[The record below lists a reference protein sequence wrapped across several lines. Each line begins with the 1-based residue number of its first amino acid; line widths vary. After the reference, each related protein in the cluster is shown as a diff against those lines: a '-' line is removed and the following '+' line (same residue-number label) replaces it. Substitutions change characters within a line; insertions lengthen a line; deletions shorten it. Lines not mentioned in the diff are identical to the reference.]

1 MKKKM
6 KIRIKSILIFL
17 LLFSFSK
24 IHGQNIIEEYQK
36 AKNDSIRI
44 GELDSDFLKYIEK
57 GYTLAKPENG
67 KIISGV
73 IVFLEDS
80 GFENK
85 NMSAKQMY
93 SQANKA
99 GFAVLSVSTE
109 IPLDF
114 FFSDN
119 SISDAHKTIKDAFE
133 KNNLPN
139 KNIFLIGVGLSGH
152 RAIKYVEY
160 TKKTRPKFSLN
171 ISGLIIC
178 DAPLDWVR
186 QYNEGKRDR
195 RINFDEGAVWE
206 GSFSNYVLEKHLNGT
221 PKSNL
226 ESYLDFSTY
235 SYSDETDRH
244 IKNFQEFPTR
254 TYIEIAIEYWLEKK
268 RKTTIDNNAPDMV
281 GLIAQMK
288 LAGNENAELKII
300 YPKDSKTEKKNT
312 AATWISVNKDELM
325 EWITKHSE

>member
-1 MKKKM
+1 MKTLFKP
-6 KIRIKSILIFL
+6 LFL
-17 LLFSFSK
+17 LFLTISSMKSFSQK
-24 IHGQNIIEEYQK
+24 MAEYYEPV
-36 AKNDSIRI
+36 KNDSIRI
-44 GELDSDFLKYIEK
+44 GKLDSDFLKYIEK
-57 GYTLAKPENG
+57 GYTLAKPEDEKN
-67 KIISGV
+67 ISGV

-85 NMSAKQMY
+85 NMSAKQIY

-114 FFSDN
+114 FFSDS
-119 SISDAHKTIKDAFE
+119 SIIDAHKTIKNAFE
-133 KNNLPN
+133 KNYLPN
-139 KNIFLIGVGLSGH
+139 KNVFLIGVGLSGH
-152 RAIKYVEY
+152 RTLKYVEY
-160 TKKTRPKFSLN
+160 IKKNQPKFSLN

-186 QYNEGKRDR
+186 QYNEGNRDR
-195 RINFDEGAVWE
+195 RINFEEGAVWE
-206 GSFSNYVLEKHLNGT
+206 GTFSNYVLENNLNGT

-244 IKNFQEFPTR
+244 IKYFQEFPIR

-288 LAGNENAELKII
+288 LAENENAELKII
-300 YPKDSKTEKKNT
+300 YPQDSKTEKKNT
-312 AATWISVNKDELM
+312 AATWISVDKDELM
-325 EWITKHSE
+325 EWIKKQSE

>member
-1 MKKKM
+1 MKTLFKP
-6 KIRIKSILIFL
+6 LFL
-17 LLFSFSK
+17 LFLTISSMKSFS
-24 IHGQNIIEEYQK
+24 QNMVEYYEPV
-36 AKNDSIRI
+36 KNDSIRI
-44 GELDSDFLKYIEK
+44 GKLDSDFLKYIEK
-57 GYTLAKPENG
+57 GYTLAKPEDG
-67 KIISGV
+67 KNISGV

-85 NMSAKQMY
+85 NMSAKQIY

-114 FFSDN
+114 FFSES
-119 SISDAHKTIKDAFE
+119 SIIDAHKTIKNAFE
-133 KNNLPN
+133 KNYLPN
-139 KNIFLIGVGLSGH
+139 KNVFLIGVGLSGH
-152 RAIKYVEY
+152 RTLKYVEY
-160 TKKTRPKFSLN
+160 IKKNQPKFSLN

-186 QYNEGKRDR
+186 QYNEGNRDR
-195 RINFDEGAVWE
+195 RINFEEGAVWE
-206 GSFSNYVLEKHLNGT
+206 GTFSNYVLENNLNGT

-244 IKNFQEFPTR
+244 IKYFQEFPIR

-288 LAGNENAELKII
+288 LAENENAELKII
-300 YPKDSKTEKKNT
+300 YPQDSKTEKKNT
-312 AATWISVNKDELM
+312 AATWISVDKDELM
-325 EWITKHSE
+325 EWIKKQSE

>member
-1 MKKKM
+1 M
-6 KIRIKSILIFL
+6 KIGIKSILIFL
-17 LLFSFSK
+17 LVFSFSK
-24 IHGQNIIEEYQK
+24 TNGQNIIEEYQK
-36 AKNDSIRI
+36 AQNDSIRI
-44 GELDSDFLKYIEK
+44 GKLDSDFLKYIET
-57 GYTLAKPENG
+57 GYTLAKPENE
-67 KIISGV
+67 KNISGV
-73 IVFLEDS
+73 IIFLEDS

-85 NMSAKQMY
+85 NISAKQMY

-114 FFSDN
+114 FFSNN
-119 SISDAHKTIKDAFE
+119 SIIDAHKTIKNAFE
-133 KNNLPN
+133 KNYLPN
-139 KNIFLIGVGLSGH
+139 KNVFIIGVGLSGH
-152 RAIKYVEY
+152 RALKYVEY
-160 TKKTRPKFSLN
+160 IKKTQPKFSLN

-195 RINFDEGAVWE
+195 RINFEEGAVWE
-206 GSFSNYVLEKHLNGT
+206 GTFSNYVLEKHLNGT

-244 IKNFQEFPTR
+244 IQYFQEFPIR
-254 TYIEIAIEYWLEKK
+254 AYMEIAIEYWLEKK

-288 LAGNENAELKII
+288 LAKNENAELKII
-300 YPKDSKTEKKNT
+300 YPQDSKTEKKNT
-312 AATWISVNKDELM
+312 AATWISVDKDELM
-325 EWITKHSE
+325 EWITIQCE

>member
-1 MKKKM
+1 MKTPFKP
-6 KIRIKSILIFL
+6 LFL
-17 LLFSFSK
+17 LFLTISSMKSFSQK
-24 IHGQNIIEEYQK
+24 MVEYYEPV
-36 AKNDSIRI
+36 KNDSIRI
-44 GELDSDFLKYIEK
+44 GKLDSDFLKYIEK
-57 GYTLAKPENG
+57 GYTLAKPEDEKN
-67 KIISGV
+67 ISGV

-85 NMSAKQMY
+85 NMSAKQIY

-114 FFSDN
+114 FFSDS
-119 SISDAHKTIKDAFE
+119 SIIDAHKTIKNAFE
-133 KNNLPN
+133 KNYLPN
-139 KNIFLIGVGLSGH
+139 KNVFLIGVGLSGH
-152 RAIKYVEY
+152 RTLKYVEY
-160 TKKTRPKFSLN
+160 IKKNQPKFSLN

-186 QYNEGKRDR
+186 QYNEGNRDR
-195 RINFDEGAVWE
+195 RINFEEGAVWE
-206 GSFSNYVLEKHLNGT
+206 GTFSNYVLENNLNGT

-244 IKNFQEFPTR
+244 IKYFQEFPIR

-288 LAGNENAELKII
+288 LAENENAELKII
-300 YPKDSKTEKKNT
+300 YPQDSKTEKKNT
-312 AATWISVNKDELM
+312 AATWISVDKDELM
-325 EWITKHSE
+325 EWIKKQSE

>member
-1 MKKKM
+1 MKTLFKP
-6 KIRIKSILIFL
+6 LFL
-17 LLFSFSK
+17 LFLTISSMKSFSQK
-24 IHGQNIIEEYQK
+24 MAEYYEPV
-36 AKNDSIRI
+36 KNDSIRI
-44 GELDSDFLKYIEK
+44 GKLDSDFLKYIEK
-57 GYTLAKPENG
+57 GYTLAKPEDEKN
-67 KIISGV
+67 ISGV

-85 NMSAKQMY
+85 NMSAKQIY

-114 FFSDN
+114 FFSDS
-119 SISDAHKTIKDAFE
+119 SIIDAHKTIKNAFE
-133 KNNLPN
+133 KNYLPN
-139 KNIFLIGVGLSGH
+139 KNVFLIGVGLSGH
-152 RAIKYVEY
+152 RTLKYVEY
-160 TKKTRPKFSLN
+160 IKKNQPKFSLN

-186 QYNEGKRDR
+186 QYNEGNRDR
-195 RINFDEGAVWE
+195 RINFEEGAVWE
-206 GSFSNYVLEKHLNGT
+206 GTFSNYVLENNLNGT

-244 IKNFQEFPTR
+244 IQYFQEFPIR
-254 TYIEIAIEYWLEKK
+254 AYIEIAIEYWLEKK

-288 LAGNENAELKII
+288 LAENENAELKII
-300 YPKDSKTEKKNT
+300 YPQDSKTEKKNT
-312 AATWISVNKDELM
+312 AATWISVDKDELM
-325 EWITKHSE
+325 EWIKKQSE

>member
-1 MKKKM
+1 MKTLFKP
-6 KIRIKSILIFL
+6 LFL
-17 LLFSFSK
+17 LFLTISSMKSFSQK
-24 IHGQNIIEEYQK
+24 MVEYYEPV
-36 AKNDSIRI
+36 KNDSIRI
-44 GELDSDFLKYIEK
+44 GKLDSDFLKYIEK
-57 GYTLAKPENG
+57 GYTLAKPEDG
-67 KIISGV
+67 KNISGV

-85 NMSAKQMY
+85 NTSAKQIY

-114 FFSDN
+114 FFSDS
-119 SISDAHKTIKDAFE
+119 SIIDAHKTIKNAFE
-133 KNNLPN
+133 KNYLPN
-139 KNIFLIGVGLSGH
+139 KNVFLIGVGLSGH
-152 RAIKYVEY
+152 RTLKYVEY
-160 TKKTRPKFSLN
+160 IKKNQPKFSLN

-195 RINFDEGAVWE
+195 RINFEEGAVWE
-206 GSFSNYVLEKHLNGT
+206 GTFSNYVLENNLNGT

-244 IKNFQEFPTR
+244 IQYFQEFPIR
-254 TYIEIAIEYWLEKK
+254 AYIEIAIEYWLEKK

-288 LAGNENAELKII
+288 LAENENAELKII
-300 YPKDSKTEKKNT
+300 YPQDSKTEKKNT
-312 AATWISVNKDELM
+312 AATWISVDKDELM
-325 EWITKHSE
+325 EWIKKQSE

>member
-1 MKKKM
+1 MKTLFKP
-6 KIRIKSILIFL
+6 LFL
-17 LLFSFSK
+17 LFLTISSMKSFSQK
-24 IHGQNIIEEYQK
+24 MVEYYEPV
-36 AKNDSIRI
+36 KNDSIRI
-44 GELDSDFLKYIEK
+44 GKLDSDFLKYIEK
-57 GYTLAKPENG
+57 GYTLAKPEDEKN
-67 KIISGV
+67 ISGV

-85 NMSAKQMY
+85 NMSAKQIY

-99 GFAVLSVSTE
+99 GFAILSVSTE

-114 FFSDN
+114 FFSDS
-119 SISDAHKTIKDAFE
+119 SIIDAHKTIKNAFE
-133 KNNLPN
+133 KNYLPN
-139 KNIFLIGVGLSGH
+139 KNVFLIGVGLSGH
-152 RAIKYVEY
+152 RTLKYVEY
-160 TKKTRPKFSLN
+160 IKKNQPKFSLN

-178 DAPLDWVR
+178 DTPLDWVR
-186 QYNEGKRDR
+186 QYNEGNRDR
-195 RINFDEGAVWE
+195 RINFEEGAVWE
-206 GSFSNYVLEKHLNGT
+206 GTFSNYVLENNLNGT

-244 IKNFQEFPTR
+244 IKYFQEFPIR

-288 LAGNENAELKII
+288 LAENENAELKII
-300 YPKDSKTEKKNT
+300 YPQDSKTEKKNT
-312 AATWISVNKDELM
+312 AATWISVDKDELM
-325 EWITKHSE
+325 EWIKKQSE

>member
-1 MKKKM
+1 MKTLFKP
-6 KIRIKSILIFL
+6 LFL
-17 LLFSFSK
+17 LFLTISSMKSFSQK
-24 IHGQNIIEEYQK
+24 MAEYYEPV
-36 AKNDSIRI
+36 KNDSIRI
-44 GELDSDFLKYIEK
+44 GKLDSDFLKYIEK
-57 GYTLAKPENG
+57 GYTLAKPEDEKN
-67 KIISGV
+67 ISGV

-85 NMSAKQMY
+85 NMSAKQIY

-114 FFSDN
+114 FFSDS
-119 SISDAHKTIKDAFE
+119 SIIDAHKTIKDAFE

-152 RAIKYVEY
+152 RTLKYVEY
-160 TKKTRPKFSLN
+160 IKKNQPKFSLN

-186 QYNEGKRDR
+186 QYNEGNRDR
-195 RINFDEGAVWE
+195 RINFEEGAVWE
-206 GSFSNYVLEKHLNGT
+206 GTFSNYVLENNLNGT

-244 IKNFQEFPTR
+244 IKYFQEFPIR

-288 LAGNENAELKII
+288 LAENENAELKII
-300 YPKDSKTEKKNT
+300 YPQDSKTEKKNT
-312 AATWISVNKDELM
+312 AATWISVDKDELM
-325 EWITKHSE
+325 EWIKKQSE

>member
-1 MKKKM
+1 MKTLFKP
-6 KIRIKSILIFL
+6 LFL
-17 LLFSFSK
+17 LFLTISSMKSFSQK
-24 IHGQNIIEEYQK
+24 MVEYYEPV
-36 AKNDSIRI
+36 KNDSIRI
-44 GELDSDFLKYIEK
+44 GKLDSDFLKYIEK
-57 GYTLAKPENG
+57 GYTLAKPEDG
-67 KIISGV
+67 KNISGV

-85 NMSAKQMY
+85 NTSAKQIY

-114 FFSDN
+114 FFSDS
-119 SISDAHKTIKDAFE
+119 SIIDAHKTIKNAFE
-133 KNNLPN
+133 KNYLPN
-139 KNIFLIGVGLSGH
+139 KNVFLIGVGLSGH
-152 RAIKYVEY
+152 RTLKYVEY
-160 TKKTRPKFSLN
+160 IKKNQPKFSLN

-186 QYNEGKRDR
+186 QYNEGNRDR
-195 RINFDEGAVWE
+195 RINFEEGAVWE
-206 GSFSNYVLEKHLNGT
+206 GTFSNYVLENNLNGT

-244 IKNFQEFPTR
+244 IQYFQEFPIR
-254 TYIEIAIEYWLEKK
+254 AYIEIAIEYWLEKK

-288 LAGNENAELKII
+288 LAENENAELKII
-300 YPKDSKTEKKNT
+300 YPQDSKTEKKNT
-312 AATWISVNKDELM
+312 AATWISVDKDELM
-325 EWITKHSE
+325 EWIKKQSE

>member
-1 MKKKM
+1 MKTLFKP
-6 KIRIKSILIFL
+6 LFL
-17 LLFSFSK
+17 LFLTISSMKSFSQK
-24 IHGQNIIEEYQK
+24 MVEYYEPV
-36 AKNDSIRI
+36 KNDSIRI
-44 GELDSDFLKYIEK
+44 GKLDSDFLKYIEK
-57 GYTLAKPENG
+57 GYTLAKPEDEKN
-67 KIISGV
+67 ISGV

-85 NMSAKQMY
+85 NTSAKQIY

-114 FFSDN
+114 FFSDS
-119 SISDAHKTIKDAFE
+119 SIIDAHKTIKNAFE
-133 KNNLPN
+133 KNYLPN
-139 KNIFLIGVGLSGH
+139 KNVFLIGVGLSGH
-152 RAIKYVEY
+152 RTLKYVEY
-160 TKKTRPKFSLN
+160 IKKNQPKFSLN

-186 QYNEGKRDR
+186 QYNEGNRDR
-195 RINFDEGAVWE
+195 RINFEEGAVWE
-206 GSFSNYVLEKHLNGT
+206 GTFSNYVLENNLNGT

-244 IKNFQEFPTR
+244 IKYFQEFPIR

-288 LAGNENAELKII
+288 LAENENAELKII
-300 YPKDSKTEKKNT
+300 YPQDSKTEKKNT
-312 AATWISVNKDELM
+312 AATWISVDKDELM
-325 EWITKHSE
+325 EWIKKQSE

>member
-1 MKKKM
+1 MKTLFKP
-6 KIRIKSILIFL
+6 LL
-17 LLFSFSK
+17 LLFLTISSMKSFSQK
-24 IHGQNIIEEYQK
+24 MVEYYEPV
-36 AKNDSIRI
+36 KNDSIRI
-44 GELDSDFLKYIEK
+44 GKLESDFLKYIEK
-57 GYTLAKPENG
+57 GYTLAKPEDEKN
-67 KIISGV
+67 ISGV
-73 IVFLEDS
+73 IIFLEDS

-85 NMSAKQMY
+85 NMSAKQIY

-114 FFSDN
+114 FFSES
-119 SISDAHKTIKDAFE
+119 SIIDAHKTIKNAFE

-152 RAIKYVEY
+152 RILRYVEY
-160 TKKTRPKFSLN
+160 TKKNQPKFSLN

-195 RINFDEGAVWE
+195 RINFEEGAVWE
-206 GSFSNYVLEKHLNGT
+206 GTFSNYVLENNLNGT

-244 IKNFQEFPTR
+244 IKYFQEFPIR

-288 LAGNENAELKII
+288 LAENENAELKII
-300 YPKDSKTEKKNT
+300 YPQDSKTEKKNT
-312 AATWISVNKDELM
+312 AATWISVDKDELM
-325 EWITKHSE
+325 EWIKKQSE

>member
-1 MKKKM
+1 MKTLFKP
-6 KIRIKSILIFL
+6 LFL
-17 LLFSFSK
+17 LFLTISSMKSFSQK
-24 IHGQNIIEEYQK
+24 MVEYYEPV
-36 AKNDSIRI
+36 KNDSIRI
-44 GELDSDFLKYIEK
+44 GKLDSDFLKYIEK
-57 GYTLAKPENG
+57 GYTLAKPEDEKN
-67 KIISGV
+67 ISGV

-85 NMSAKQMY
+85 NMSAKQIY

-114 FFSDN
+114 FFSDS
-119 SISDAHKTIKDAFE
+119 SIIDAHKTIKNAFE
-133 KNNLPN
+133 KNYLPN
-139 KNIFLIGVGLSGH
+139 KNVFLIGVGLSGH
-152 RAIKYVEY
+152 RTLKYVEY
-160 TKKTRPKFSLN
+160 IKKNQPKFSLN

-186 QYNEGKRDR
+186 QYNEGNRDR
-195 RINFDEGAVWE
+195 RINFEEGAVWE
-206 GSFSNYVLEKHLNGT
+206 GTFSNYVLENNLNGT

-244 IKNFQEFPTR
+244 IKYFQEFPIR

-288 LAGNENAELKII
+288 LAENENAELKII
-300 YPKDSKTEKKNT
+300 YPQDSKTEKKNT
-312 AATWISVNKDELM
+312 AATWISVDKDELM
-325 EWITKHSE
+325 EWIKKQSE

>member
-1 MKKKM
+1 MKTLFKP
-6 KIRIKSILIFL
+6 LFL
-17 LLFSFSK
+17 LFLTISSMKSFSQK
-24 IHGQNIIEEYQK
+24 MAEYYEPV
-36 AKNDSIRI
+36 KNDSIRI
-44 GELDSDFLKYIEK
+44 GKLDSDFLKYIEK
-57 GYTLAKPENG
+57 GYTLAKPEDG
-67 KIISGV
+67 KNISGV

-85 NMSAKQMY
+85 NMSAKQIY

-114 FFSDN
+114 FFSDS
-119 SISDAHKTIKDAFE
+119 SIIDAHKTIKDAFE

-152 RAIKYVEY
+152 RTLKYVEY
-160 TKKTRPKFSLN
+160 IKKNQPKFSLN

-186 QYNEGKRDR
+186 QYNEGNRDR
-195 RINFDEGAVWE
+195 RINFEEGAVWE
-206 GSFSNYVLEKHLNGT
+206 GTFSNYVLENNLNGT

-244 IKNFQEFPTR
+244 IKYFQEFPIR

-288 LAGNENAELKII
+288 LAENENAELKII
-300 YPKDSKTEKKNT
+300 YPQDSKTEKKNT
-312 AATWISVNKDELM
+312 AATWISVDKDELM
-325 EWITKHSE
+325 EWIKKQSE

>member
-1 MKKKM
+1 MKTLFKP
-6 KIRIKSILIFL
+6 LFL
-17 LLFSFSK
+17 LFLTISSMKSFSQK
-24 IHGQNIIEEYQK
+24 MAEYYEPV
-36 AKNDSIRI
+36 KNDSIRI
-44 GELDSDFLKYIEK
+44 GKLDSDFLKYIEK
-57 GYTLAKPENG
+57 GYTLAKPEDEKN
-67 KIISGV
+67 ISGV

-85 NMSAKQMY
+85 NMSAKQIY

-114 FFSDN
+114 FFSDS
-119 SISDAHKTIKDAFE
+119 SIIDAHKTIKNAFE
-133 KNNLPN
+133 KNYLPN
-139 KNIFLIGVGLSGH
+139 KNVFLIGVGLSGH
-152 RAIKYVEY
+152 RTLKYVEY
-160 TKKTRPKFSLN
+160 IKKNQPKFSLN

-186 QYNEGKRDR
+186 QYNEGNRDR
-195 RINFDEGAVWE
+195 RINFEEGAVWE
-206 GSFSNYVLEKHLNGT
+206 GTFSNYVLENNLNGT

-244 IKNFQEFPTR
+244 IQYFQEFPIR

-288 LAGNENAELKII
+288 LAENENAELKII
-300 YPKDSKTEKKNT
+300 YPQDSKTEKKNT
-312 AATWISVNKDELM
+312 AATWISVDKDELM
-325 EWITKHSE
+325 EWIKKQSE